1 MLKLYAAWAAFDST
15 DRVDLLTAAGSLSKR
30 IGSRHDRDLPSALC
44 ARFLLAYALKHE
56 GYDDAVF
63 SSIVWEG
70 KPHTACGSPPY
81 FSYTHTGAD
90 GTYPGAA
97 AVLLS
102 DTEEVGVDME
112 RIRPLLRANEIAGRL
127 FLEHERAYIA
137 RMACDEAFFHIWCA
151 KEAFVKR
158 TGEGFSCPFS
168 TISVDPDTASA
179 ASGSIRCALSFAAF
193 GPHVLCAATG
203 KSECLHPIVVQPQ
216 MLLEQFADKL

>member
-1 MLKLYAAWAAFDST
+1 MLKLYAAWAAFDGA
-15 DRVDLLTAAGSLSKR
+15 DRAKLLSACGSLSEK

-44 ARFLLAYALKHE
+44 ARFLLAYALRQE

-70 KPHTACGSPPY
+70 KPYAACGSAPY

-112 RIRPLLRANEIAGRL
+112 RIRPMRRSGVISGRL
-127 FLEHERAYIA
+127 FLEHERAYLA
-137 RMACDEAFFHIWCA
+137 RQASDEAFFRIWCA

-158 TGEGFSCPFS
+158 TGEGFSRPFS
-168 TISVDPDTASA
+168 TISVDPDTAIA
-179 ASGSIRCALSFAAF
+179 ASDGIRCALSFAAF
-193 GPHVLCAATG
+193 GPHLLCAAAG
-203 KSECLHPIVVQPQ
+203 ACARLEPIVVQPHI
-216 MLLEQFADKL
+216 LWEQFASKL